1 MLGFSARS
9 SLKTAASEP
18 DGDRTSSVSLVK
30 PLRTGCPSRIVL
42 SAPPGVVRLQILV
55 HYFEKGADAYRG
67 EFGRKGV
74 AEMRDGIL
82 RYLLTSNGGERP
94 RINVWLH
101 LAFLLFVSAASPLS
115 SFAEVIASQAAVVM
129 DASTGEILYGKNS
142 TEFLPPASTAKLMTA
157 IVVME
162 KANLTD
168 IVTISQRASQAHRV
182 KAGFRKGDRVTI
194 EGLLYA
200 ALVKSAND
208 AAVAL
213 AEAAAGS
220 EECFVSLM
228 NQKAASIGAVNT
240 KFVNATGLPGGDQH
254 ITAIDLSIMMKC
266 VMNHPRLKEIL
277 STPAAEVL
285 TEKGKAI
292 LLRNTD
298 KLLWSDEEIIA
309 GKTGYTYT
317 AKHCFVFAAE
327 RNKKTII
334 VSLLGSPSRK
344 NLWKEA
350 KELTEKGF
358 QMIARD

>member
-1 MLGFSARS
+1 
-9 SLKTAASEP
+9 
-18 DGDRTSSVSLVK
+18 
-30 PLRTGCPSRIVL
+30 
-42 SAPPGVVRLQILV
+42 
-55 HYFEKGADAYRG
+55 
-67 EFGRKGV
+67 
-74 AEMRDGIL
+74 MRDRIL
-82 RYLLTSNGGERP
+82 RYFLTDKAREGLP
-94 RINVWLH
+94 INFWLH
-101 LAFLLFVSAASPLS
+101 LAFFLFIWVASPSS
-115 SFAEVIASQAAVVM
+115 SFAEVTASQAAVVM
-129 DASTGEILYGKNS
+129 DASTGEILYAKNS
-142 TEFLPPASTAKLMTA
+142 NHLLPPASTAKLMTA

-162 KANLTD
+162 KATLSD
-168 IVTISQRASQAHRV
+168 IVTISQRASQAHPV
-182 KAGFRKGDRVTI
+182 KAGFRKGDKVTI

-220 EECFVSLM
+220 EDGFVSLM
-228 NQKAASIGAVNT
+228 NQKAISIGAVNT
-240 KFVNATGLPGGDQH
+240 KFINATGLPGGGQH
-254 ITAIDLSIMMKC
+254 ITAIDLSIIMRCAMS
-266 VMNHPRLKEIL
+266 HPKLREIL
-277 STPAAEVL
+277 ATPAAEVS

-292 LLRNTD
+292 FLRNTD

-334 VSLLGSPSRK
+334 ISLLGSPSRK

-350 KELTEKGF
+350 KELTDKGF